1 MSVWALTIVLFIGFF
16 VLSYLFYRYDDFFV
30 AFFTIVFG
38 LIKFVLGLGCVILM
52 LGLLLLLCYLLAS
65 VILS

>member
-16 VLSYLFYRYDDFFV
+16 VLSYLFYRYEDFLSH
-30 AFFTIVFG
+30 FFTLVFG
-38 LIKFVLGLGCVILM
+38 LIKLVLGLGWVILM